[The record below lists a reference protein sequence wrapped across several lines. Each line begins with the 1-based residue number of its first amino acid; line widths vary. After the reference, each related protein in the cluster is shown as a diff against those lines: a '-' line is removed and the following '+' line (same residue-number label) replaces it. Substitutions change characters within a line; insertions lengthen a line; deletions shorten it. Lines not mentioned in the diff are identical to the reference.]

1 MKIFSK
7 LLYLIMLKVSKK
19 IEKDF
24 EYNTSN
30 AKQVNIELL
39 SKILNNN
46 ASTKFGEK
54 YRFKEIK
61 SIEEYKQ
68 NVPLCTYDN
77 YKEYVEEVAN
87 GKKNILTTEDV
98 SYLARTS
105 GTTGTQKLIPIT
117 DLGKKVASKY
127 NGVLPQKF
135 IYNNLKDK
143 WNYGKGV
150 MITDIIVATYTKAGI
165 PISAA
170 SSGGMK
176 SLKNIIP
183 FIWTS
188 PVEVMELKDKESA
201 FYLHALFA
209 LADKNLMY
217 VSGLF
222 VSTIL
227 DFFRLIEEKH
237 ELLIEDIR
245 TGKINEKITL
255 DDDIRKKLN
264 KKLHLSKKRADE
276 LEKEFY
282 KGFNGIAKRIWP
294 SIAYIACVTGANFSV
309 YNSNVEFYID
319 NIPVCSIVYGASE
332 GMIGIN
338 PYINKI
344 EYVLLPDSC
353 YFEFIDVNDIEK
365 KNPDTSDID
374 KLIIGKSYEIVVTN
388 LNGLY
393 RYRLGDV
400 VKVVGFYN
408 NSPKIEFLYRKNQ
421 LLNMVSEKTT
431 EQHLKYAIDKTV
443 NKLNLKLVDY
453 TTYPDNNTTPG
464 RYIIYLELRDF
475 NNEYNILEIEKKLDF
490 ELKNAN
496 LAYGRFRNNNRLNQL
511 KLVIVEE
518 GTFNNLKD
526 KLVRKGASRS
536 QLKVPRVIS
545 KDYIKDDMLLK
556 I

>member
-7 LLYLIMLKVSKK
+7 LLYLTMLKLSGK
-19 IEKDF
+19 IEKEF
-24 EYNTSN
+24 KYNTSN
-30 AKQVNIELL
+30 AKQVNTDLL
-39 SKILNNN
+39 LKILNNN
-46 ASTKFGEK
+46 ANTKFGEK
-54 YRFKEIK
+54 HKFSKIK

-68 NVPLCTYDN
+68 NVPLCTYDY
-77 YKEYVEEVAN
+77 YKEYIKEVAN
-87 GKKNILTTEDV
+87 GKKNILTIEDV

-117 DLGKKVASKY
+117 NSGKSVASKY
-127 NGVLPQKF
+127 NGLLPQKF
-135 IYNNLKDK
+135 VYNNLKYK

-150 MITDIIVATYTKAGI
+150 MITDIIVANHTEAGI

-217 VSGLF
+217 ISGLF

-227 DFFRLIEEKH
+227 DFFRFIEEKH
-237 ELLIEDIR
+237 ELLIQDIR
-245 TGKINEKITL
+245 SGKINKNIIL

-264 KKLHLSKKRADE
+264 KKLHASKKRADE
-276 LEKEFY
+276 LEKEFNN
-282 KGFNGIAKRIWP
+282 GFNGIAKRIWP

-309 YNSNVEFYID
+309 YNDNVEFYID
-319 NIPVCSIVYGASE
+319 KLPIYSSAYGASE

-338 PYINKI
+338 PYINKV

-353 YFEFIDVNDIEK
+353 YFEFIDVKNIDK
-365 KNPDTSDID
+365 KNPPTSNID
-374 KLIIGKSYEIVVTN
+374 EITIGKSYEIVVTN

-400 VKVVGFYN
+400 VKVVGLYN
-408 NSPKIEFLYRKNQ
+408 KSPKIEFLYRKNQ

-431 EQHLKYAIDKTV
+431 EEHLKSAIDKTV
-443 NKLNLKLVDY
+443 SELNLKLVDY
-453 TTYPDNNTTPG
+453 TTYPDKDNTPG
-464 RYIIYLELRDF
+464 RYIIYLELKNF
-475 NNEYNILEIEKKLDF
+475 NNECDIIEIEKKLDF

-496 LAYGRFRNNNRLNQL
+496 LAYGRFRDNNRLNQL
-511 KLVIVEE
+511 KVVIVEE

-526 KLVRKGASRS
+526 KFVKKGAARA

-556 I
+556 V